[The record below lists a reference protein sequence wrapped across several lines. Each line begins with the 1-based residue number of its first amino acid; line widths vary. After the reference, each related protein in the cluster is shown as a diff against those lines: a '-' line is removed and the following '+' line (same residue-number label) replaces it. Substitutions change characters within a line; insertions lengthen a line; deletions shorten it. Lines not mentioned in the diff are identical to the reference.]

1 MQELQRAVSSTA
13 DHLGLHATAPVLVL
27 GLQARLGTLAAEV
40 ERATE
45 LGRRPF
51 RGSPEWE
58 RLLGDIGFALLN
70 LADQT
75 GVDLDRAIRIATD
88 QLYRAGLQNQR
99 SQSQRA
105 QSGPEAWPFSS

>member
-1 MQELQRAVSSTA
+1 MQELQRAASSTA
-13 DHLGLHATAPVLVL
+13 DHLGLHATAPILVL
-27 GLQARLGTLAAEV
+27 GLQARIGALATEI

-51 RGSPEWE
+51 RGSPDWE

-75 GVDLDRAIRIATD
+75 GIDLDRAIRMATD
-88 QLYRAGLQNQR
+88 QLYRAGVAQQQR
-99 SQSQRA
+99 AA
-105 QSGPEAWPFSS
+105 QSGPEAWPFSG

>member
-1 MQELQRAVSSTA
+1 VQELQRAVSSTA
-13 DHLGLHATAPVLVL
+13 DHLGLHATAPTLVL
-27 GLQARLGTLAAEV
+27 GLQARLGALAAEV

-51 RGSPEWE
+51 RGSPDWE

-75 GVDLDRAIRIATD
+75 GVDLDRAIRVATD
-88 QLYRAGLQNQR
+88 LLYRSGLQQ
-99 SQSQRA
+99 QQQRA
-105 QSGPEAWPFSS
+105 QSGPDAWPFSG

>member
-1 MQELQRAVSSTA
+1 VQELQRVVASTA
-13 DHLGLHATAPVLVL
+13 DHLGLHATAPTLVL
-27 GLQARLGTLAAEV
+27 GLQARLGALAAEI

-58 RLLGDIGFALLN
+58 PLLGQIGFALLN

-75 GVDLDRAIRIATD
+75 GVDIDRAIRVAAD
-88 QLYRAGLQNQR
+88 RLYRAGLGQQR
-99 SQSQRA
+99 VDRA
-105 QSGPEAWPFSS
+105 GPDAWPFSS

>member
-1 MQELQRAVSSTA
+1 MQELQRAISSTA
-13 DHLGLHATAPVLVL
+13 DHLGLHATAPILVL

-51 RGSPEWE
+51 RGSPDWE
-58 RLLGDIGFALLN
+58 RLLGDVGFALLN

-75 GVDLDRAIRIATD
+75 GVDLDRAIRVAAE
-88 QLYRAGLQNQR
+88 QLYRAGLAQQQR
-99 SQSQRA
+99 AA
-105 QSGPEAWPFSS
+105 QSGPEAWPFSG